1 MLFELI
7 TSFINAILLVIKD
20 LGYLGIF
27 LGMAIESSF
36 IPLPSEIILIP
47 AGTLVMKGEMNF
59 FLVLIAGIFGSLLGA
74 WINYFLAFFLG
85 RKSIDFLVHKYGRFL
100 FIGKKQLHSTED
112 YFNKH
117 GEITTFIGRLLP
129 GVRHLISLPAGF
141 AKMKFSK
148 FSLFTLLG
156 AGIWTLILILV
167 GMFFGS
173 GAHSILK
180 WIIAILFALSLL
192 TVIVYY
198 AIKIKSKS

>member
-1 MLFELI
+1 MLFEL
-7 TSFINAILLVIKD
+7 TTKFIDAILLLIKN
-20 LGYLGIF
+20 LGYFGIF

-36 IPLPSEIILIP
+36 VPLPSEVILIP
-47 AGTLVMKGEMNF
+47 AGALVMKGEMNF
-59 FLVLIAGIFGSLLGA
+59 FWVFMAGIFGSLFGA

-85 RKSIDFLVHKYGRFL
+85 RKGVDFLVHKYGRFF
-100 FIGKKQLHSTED
+100 FIRKKQLNNTEN

-117 GEITTFIGRLLP
+117 GEITIVIGRLLP
-129 GVRHLISLPAGF
+129 VVRHLISLPAGF

-173 GAHSILK
+173 GAHPILK

-192 TVIVYY
+192 ILIVYY
-198 AIKIKSKS
+198 AIKIRSK